1 MRRLGL
7 MTSTLATALLA
18 STAHAEAAVPRPFSA
33 TYAVSYRGIG
43 AGTITFTFSHD
54 PATGRYTYETHPNP
68 GTLARLFV
76 SKAAV
81 ERSVMEI
88 DAAGTRPIE
97 WQLDDGKSSKDGDGE
112 LHFDWSRSTVTGTVE
127 GEPVNLT
134 AEPGTQDRSS
144 IQIAVTTALLR
155 GVEPGTIA
163 LIDDNR
169 IKRYVYTKKEQATV
183 DSALG
188 KVDTVIY
195 ESTREGGSSRTSRF
209 WMAPSLEY
217 LPVRAEQIRKGK
229 VETVMVLQ
237 KFDGASGGG
246 VGL

>member
-1 MRRLGL
+1 MRIATML
-7 MTSTLATALLA
+7 TATIATALLA
-18 STAHAEAAVPRPFSA
+18 STAHADAAVPGPFSA

-43 AGTITFTFSHD
+43 AGTITFTFSQD
-54 PATGRYTYETHPNP
+54 PATGRYTYETHPDP

-88 DAAGTRPIE
+88 DAAGTRPVE
-97 WQLDDGKSSKDGDGE
+97 WQLDDGKSSKDKDGE
-112 LHFDWSRSTVTGTVE
+112 LHFDWSNNTVTGTVE
-127 GEPVNLT
+127 GEQVNLT

-169 IKRYVYTKKEQATV
+169 IKRYVYTKKDHATV

-188 KVDTVIY
+188 KLDTVIY

-209 WMAPSLEY
+209 WMAPSLEF
-217 LPVRAEQIRKGK
+217 LPVRAEQVRKGK
-229 VETVMVLQ
+229 VETVMLLQ
-237 KFDGASGGG
+237 K
-246 VGL
+246 VERPQ

>member
-1 MRRLGL
+1 MRRLGSL
-7 MTSTLATALLA
+7 LTSTLATALIA
-18 STAHAEAAVPRPFSA
+18 SMAHAEAAVPRPFSA

-43 AGTITFTFSHD
+43 AGTITFTFSQD

-68 GTLARLFV
+68 GAFARLFV
-76 SKAAV
+76 SKAAI

-88 DAAGTRPIE
+88 DATGTRPIE

-112 LHFDWSRSTVTGTVE
+112 LHFDWSRNTVTGTVE

-155 GVEPGTIA
+155 GVEPGTVA

-169 IKRYVYTKKEQATV
+169 IKHYVYTKKEQAVV

-188 KVDTVIY
+188 QLDTVIY
-195 ESTREGGSSRTSRF
+195 ESTRAGGSSRTSRF

-229 VETVMVLQ
+229 IETVMVLQ
-237 KFDGASGGG
+237 KVESP
-246 VGL
+246 

>member
-1 MRRLGL
+1 MRSIASVLTWIVAMSIFAG
-7 MTSTLATALLA
+7 TAQA
-18 STAHAEAAVPRPFSA
+18 DEPVAVPQPFTA

-43 AGTITFTFSHD
+43 AGTITFKFSHD
-54 PATGRYTYETHPNP
+54 RASGRYSYETHPNP
-68 GTLARLFV
+68 GALARLFV
-76 SKAAV
+76 SKAAI

-88 DAAGTRPIE
+88 DAAGTRPLE
-97 WQLDDGKSSKDGDGE
+97 WQMDDGKSSKEKDGE
-112 LHFDWSRSTVTGTVE
+112 LHFDWEHAVASGTIE
-127 GEPVNLT
+127 GEAINLT
-134 AEPGTQDRSS
+134 IEPGTQDRSS

-155 GVEPGTIA
+155 GIEPGTIP

-169 IKRYVYTKKEQATV
+169 IKRYVYTKKEPAV
-183 DSALG
+183 IDSALG
-188 KVDTVIY
+188 KLDTVIY

-237 KFDGASGGG
+237 KLDRM
-246 VGL
+246 

>member
-1 MRRLGL
+1 MRRLGTL
-7 MTSTLATALLA
+7 LISTVATALLTSA
-18 STAHAEAAVPRPFSA
+18 AHAEAVVPKPFTA

-43 AGTITFTFSHD
+43 AGTITFSFSRD
-54 PATGRYTYETHPNP
+54 PATGRYIYETHPNP
-68 GTLARLFV
+68 GALARLFV

-88 DAAGTRPIE
+88 DDAGTRPID
-97 WQLDDGKSSKDGDGE
+97 WQLDDGKASKDDDGE
-112 LHFDWSRSTVTGTVE
+112 LHFDWSRNSVTGTVE

-169 IKRYVYTKKEQATV
+169 IKRYVYTKKEQASV

-188 KVDTVIY
+188 KLDTVIY

-217 LPVRAEQIRKGK
+217 LPVRAEQVRKGK

-237 KFDGASGGG
+237 KVDRS
-246 VGL
+246 

>member
-1 MRRLGL
+1 MLKPCL
-7 MTSTLATALLA
+7 LISTLATALLTSNA
-18 STAHAEAAVPRPFSA
+18 QADGAVPRPFSA

-43 AGTITFTFSHD
+43 AGTITFTFSQD
-54 PATGRYTYETHPNP
+54 PTTGRYIYETRPNP

-88 DAAGTRPIE
+88 DATGTRPIE
-97 WQLDDGKSSKDGDGE
+97 WQLDDGKSGKDADGE
-112 LHFDWSRSTVTGTVE
+112 LRFDWSRNTVTGVVE

-155 GVEPGTIA
+155 GVEPGTIP

-169 IKRYVYTKKEQATV
+169 IKHYLYTKKEQATV

-188 KVDTVIY
+188 KLDTVIY

-237 KFDGASGGG
+237 KVDRP
-246 VGL
+246 

>member
-1 MRRLGL
+1 MRRLGTL

-18 STAHAEAAVPRPFSA
+18 STAHADAAVPQPFSA

-68 GTLARLFV
+68 GALARLFV
-76 SKAAV
+76 SSSAV

-88 DAAGTRPIE
+88 DATGTRPID
-97 WQLDDGKSSKDGDGE
+97 WQLDDGKSSKSGDGE
-112 LHFDWSRSTVTGTVE
+112 LHFDWSRNAVTGTVE
-127 GEPVNLT
+127 GEPVDLT
-134 AEPGTQDRSS
+134 TEPGTQDRSS
-144 IQIAVTTALLR
+144 IAIAVTTALMR
-155 GVEPGTIA
+155 GVEPGTIP

-188 KVDTVIY
+188 RLDTVIY

-209 WMAPSLEY
+209 WMAPSLEF

-237 KFDGASGGG
+237 K
-246 VGL
+246 VERP

>member
-1 MRRLGL
+1 MRRLGTL
-7 MTSTLATALLA
+7 LTSTLATALLLA
-18 STAHAEAAVPRPFSA
+18 STAHADAAVPQPFSA

-68 GTLARLFV
+68 GALARLFV
-76 SKAAV
+76 SSSAV

-88 DAAGTRPIE
+88 DATGTRPID
-97 WQLDDGKSSKDGDGE
+97 WQLDDGKSSKSGDGE
-112 LHFDWSRSTVTGTVE
+112 LHFDWSRNAVTGTVE
-127 GEPVNLT
+127 GEPVDLT
-134 AEPGTQDRSS
+134 TEPGTQDRSS
-144 IQIAVTTALLR
+144 IAIAVTTALMR
-155 GVEPGTIA
+155 GVEPGTIP

-188 KVDTVIY
+188 RLDTVIY

-209 WMAPSLEY
+209 WMAPSLEF

-237 KFDGASGGG
+237 K
-246 VGL
+246 LERP

>member
-1 MRRLGL
+1 

-18 STAHAEAAVPRPFSA
+18 STAYADAAVPQPFSA
-33 TYAVSYRGIG
+33 TYAVTYRGIG

-68 GTLARLFV
+68 GALARLFI
-76 SKAAV
+76 SSAAV

-88 DAAGTRPIE
+88 DATGTRPID
-97 WQLDDGKSSKDGDGE
+97 WQLDDGKSSKSGDGE
-112 LHFDWSRSTVTGTVE
+112 LHFDWSRNAVTGTVE

-134 AEPGTQDRSS
+134 TEPGTQDRSS
-144 IQIAVTTALLR
+144 IAIAVTTALMR
-155 GVEPGTIA
+155 GVEPGTIP

-169 IKRYVYTKKEQATV
+169 IKRYVYTKKEPATV

-188 KVDTVIY
+188 KLDTVIY

-209 WMAPSLEY
+209 WMAPSLEF

-237 KFDGASGGG
+237 K
-246 VGL
+246 LERP

>member
-1 MRRLGL
+1 MRRLASL
-7 MTSTLATALLA
+7 LTSTLATALLA
-18 STAHAEAAVPRPFSA
+18 STAHADDAVPQPFTA

-43 AGTITFTFSHD
+43 AGTIAFTFSRD

-68 GTLARLFV
+68 GALARFFI

-81 ERSVMEI
+81 ERSIMEI
-88 DAAGTRPIE
+88 DATGTRPIE

-112 LHFDWSRSTVTGTVE
+112 LHFDWSQNTVTGTVE
-127 GEPVNLT
+127 GQPVNLA

-163 LIDDNR
+163 LIDGNR
-169 IKRYVYTKKEQATV
+169 IKRYIYTKKEQASV

-188 KVDTVIY
+188 KIDTVLY
-195 ESTREGGSSRTSRF
+195 ESAREGGSSRTSRF

-217 LPVRAEQIRKGK
+217 LPVRAEQIRNGK

-237 KFDGASGGG
+237 K
-246 VGL
+246 VEKP

>member
-1 MRRLGL
+1 MRKLGTL
-7 MTSTLATALLA
+7 LTSTVATALLA
-18 STAHAEAAVPRPFSA
+18 STAHGEAAVPKPFSA

-43 AGTITFTFSHD
+43 AGTITFSFSHD

-68 GTLARLFV
+68 GVLASLFV
-76 SKAAV
+76 SSHAV
-81 ERSVMEI
+81 ERSVMQI
-88 DAAGTRPIE
+88 DDSGTRPLE
-97 WQLDDGKSSKDGDGE
+97 WQLDDGKSSKAKDGE
-112 LHFDWSRSTVTGTVE
+112 LHFDWSRNTVTGTIE
-127 GEPVNLT
+127 GEAVNLT

-169 IKRYVYTKKEQATV
+169 IKHYVYTKKEQATV

-188 KVDTVIY
+188 KLDTVIY

-209 WMAPSLEY
+209 WMAPDLEY

-237 KFDGASGGG
+237 KVDHQP
-246 VGL
+246 

>member
-1 MRRLGL
+1 MRRPGTLL
-7 MTSTLATALLA
+7 ISTVAAALLA
-18 STAHAEAAVPRPFSA
+18 STAHAEAVVPKPFTA

-43 AGTITFTFSHD
+43 AGTITFSFSRD
-54 PATGRYTYETHPNP
+54 PATGRYIYETHPNP

-88 DAAGTRPIE
+88 DDAGTRPID
-97 WQLDDGKSSKDGDGE
+97 WQLDDGKTSKDDDGE
-112 LHFDWSRSTVTGTVE
+112 LHFDWSRNSVTGTVE

-169 IKRYVYTKKEQATV
+169 IKRYVYTKKEQASV

-188 KVDTVIY
+188 KLDTVIY

-237 KFDGASGGG
+237 KVDRP
-246 VGL
+246 